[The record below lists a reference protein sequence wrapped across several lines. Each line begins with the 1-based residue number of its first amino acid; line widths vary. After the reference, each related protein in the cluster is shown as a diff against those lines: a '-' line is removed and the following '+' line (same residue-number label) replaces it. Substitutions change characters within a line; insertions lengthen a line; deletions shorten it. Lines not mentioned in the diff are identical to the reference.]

1 METPRMT
8 PRDQMLSR
16 VRAALGKSDDAPAP
30 PVWLDPS
37 PANENAVVIFSDALA
52 ALGGKTIEVA
62 TLAEARRAL
71 EPLLQGRR
79 VIASPAPIVQACGI
93 ETACSRESAADAEI
107 GVTSADFALADTGT
121 LVFLTEPRLISLLPP
136 RHIAVIDRAKILMSL
151 DELFL
156 RVPQPGTLS
165 SSMVLA
171 TGPSRTADI
180 EMRLVRGVHGPGDV
194 IVVIVADVTA
204 S

>member
-1 METPRMT
+1 MT

-16 VRAALGKSDDAPAP
+16 VRAALGRSANDPAP

-37 PANENAVVIFSDALA
+37 PPDPNAAGIFTGALTE
-52 ALGGKTIEVA
+52 LGGQVLEA
-62 TLAEARRAL
+62 SNLAEARAIL
-71 EPLLQGRR
+71 EPLLAGQH
-79 VIASPAPIVQACGI
+79 VIASAAPLVKACGI
-93 ETACSRESAADAEI
+93 ESEFSREACAEAEI
-107 GVTSADFALADTGT
+107 GLTSADFAIADTGT

-151 DELFL
+151 DALFS
-156 RVPQPGTLS
+156 RVPQPVALS

-180 EMRLVRGVHGPGDV
+180 EMRLVRGVHGPGEI